1 MTFSDRTTRMF
12 NAEEYE
18 DDVRVIINFIMDDAS
33 CDTSMMTYKSMWV
46 MALDI
51 AKKREDYAPKRKHK
65 KEKLKSFD
73 IATVAATAAA
83 AATATATA
91 AATAT
96 ATTAAATA
104 AGGADDAGADEAK
117 KDDAELVE
125 LDKKAQKMRSDL
137 KKKLSS
143 TIKKRK
149 TLAKKGRNS
158 PPKKQMRKKLK
169 MGRTT
174 RMF

>member
-12 NAEEYE
+12 NVEEYE

-33 CDTSMMTYKSMWV
+33 CDTSMMTYHSMWV

-51 AKKREDYAPKRKHK
+51 AKKREDYAPKKRSK
-65 KEKLKSFD
+65 KAKLKSFD

-83 AATATATA
+83 AAAA

-96 ATTAAATA
+96 AAVDATATTATTAAAATA

-117 KDDAELVE
+117 KDEEELVK
-125 LDKKAQKMRSDL
+125 LDRKAQM
-137 KKKLSS
+137 
-143 TIKKRK
+143 
-149 TLAKKGRNS
+149 
-158 PPKKQMRKKLK
+158 M
-169 MGRTT
+169 
-174 RMF
+174 

>member
-12 NAEEYE
+12 NVEEYE
-18 DDVRVIINFIMDDAS
+18 DDVRAIINFIMDDAS
-33 CDTSMMTYKSMWV
+33 CDTSMMTYHSMWV

-51 AKKREDYAPKRKHK
+51 AKKREDYAPKKRSK
-65 KEKLKSFD
+65 KAKLKSFD

-83 AATATATA
+83 AAAATATATA
-91 AATAT
+91 AVDT
-96 ATTAAATA
+96 TA

-117 KDDAELVE
+117 KDEAELVE
-125 LDKKAQKMRSDL
+125 LDRKAQKMRADL

-149 TLAKKGRNS
+149 TLAKKEETHPQKAR
-158 PPKKQMRKKLK
+158 
-169 MGRTT
+169 
-174 RMF
+174 